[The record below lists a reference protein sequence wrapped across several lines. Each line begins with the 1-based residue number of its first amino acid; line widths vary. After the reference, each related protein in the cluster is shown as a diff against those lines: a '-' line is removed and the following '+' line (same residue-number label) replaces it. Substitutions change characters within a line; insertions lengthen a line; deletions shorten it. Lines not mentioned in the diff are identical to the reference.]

1 MNENR
6 KSLKIN
12 YDTFTVIQTAAALI
26 NIDDQIFF
34 PLQNSIFHNNSR
46 RQYADAIWSHEHLQ
60 PRAISLRSTECQ
72 YEIAQEFP
80 SDLLPQGLNEQ

>member
-6 KSLKIN
+6 KTLIIH
-12 YDTFTVIQTAAALI
+12 YDTFTLIQTAAALI
-26 NIDDQIFF
+26 NIDDQIIF

-60 PRAISLRSTECQ
+60 PRAISVRSTECQ

-80 SDLLPQGLNEQ
+80 SDLLPQGLKEQ